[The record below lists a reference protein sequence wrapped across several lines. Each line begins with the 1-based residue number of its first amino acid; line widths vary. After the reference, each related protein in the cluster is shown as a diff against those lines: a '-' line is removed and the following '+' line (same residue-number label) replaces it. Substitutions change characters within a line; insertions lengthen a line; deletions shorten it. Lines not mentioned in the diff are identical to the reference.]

1 MNSPL
6 VSIITPS
13 YNRADVVR
21 ETADSI
27 LGQSYPHWEWM
38 IVDDGSTDN
47 SWEILQAIAKED
59 PRIHLL
65 KRDREP
71 KGACCCRNIGVLSCR
86 GDYLLFLDT
95 DDILAPSCLEQRV
108 QAAMQHPDK
117 DFLIFP
123 MLMFRMKVDDMN
135 VYWNIN
141 TDEDD
146 LERFL
151 SGDSICQ
158 GTGTFW
164 KRESFM
170 KTGLWGEQLKLWQD
184 VELHV
189 RILLMGM
196 TYVKCM
202 DMHPDIYLRVSYVSI
217 SRTGFHSPEKIES
230 RIWIM
235 ASTLEKMIELQLKD
249 RYKDALRHMF
259 TDIFFSAANG
269 RQLILSDRLLH
280 LESFWH
286 LFDTQERRAFRT
298 YSFMQRYRL
307 YKIQSLKRLLTE
319 RITYFVPPRISR
331 IGTVPYLST
340 VR

>member
-1 MNSPL
+1 MDSPI

-27 LGQSYPHWEWM
+27 LGQTYPHWEWM
-38 IVDDGSTDN
+38 IVDDGSTDG
-47 SWEILQAIAKED
+47 SWEILQTIAKED
-59 PRIHLL
+59 PRIRLL
-65 KRDREP
+65 KRDRQP
-71 KGACCCRNIGVLSCR
+71 KGACCCRNIGVLSCT

-95 DDILAPSCLEQRV
+95 DDILAPNCLEQRV
-108 QAAMQHPDK
+108 NAALQHTDK

-135 VYWNIN
+135 LYWNID
-141 TDEDD
+141 TAEDD

-151 SGDSICQ
+151 SGDAICQ

-164 KRESFM
+164 KKESFL
-170 KTGLWGEQLKLWQD
+170 KTGLWDEQLMLWQD
-184 VELHV
+184 VELHL

-196 TYVKCM
+196 TYAKCM
-202 DMHPDIYLRVSYVSI
+202 DMRPDIYLRVSYVSI
-217 SRTGFHSPEKIES
+217 SRTGFHSPEKIDS
-230 RIWIM
+230 RIRVM
-235 ASTLEKMIELQLKD
+235 ASTMEKMIQLQLNT

-269 RQLILSDRLLH
+269 RQLVLSDRLLT
-280 LESFWH
+280 LESFWG
-286 LFDTQERRAFRT
+286 LFDRKERRSFRM

-307 YKIQSLKRLLTE
+307 YRIQSLKKYFTE
-319 RITYFVPPRISR
+319 QIMTFVPPRTSR
-331 IGTVPYLST
+331 IGKVPYLSS
-340 VR
+340 VK